1 MGHQITQ
8 IARTENGGKYK
19 VSISI
24 PFELGWIER
33 VKLNITTR
41 TQKNVYPMQHIK
53 NEGDMAY
60 FETTIELPRYAV
72 YHYYFSFEA
81 NSRFQYYK
89 KESTSGDNS
98 VTNEECWKL
107 SVNFDVPEWAK
118 GAIMYQIFVDRYKR
132 TRGLEKKPMK
142 GRDIHENWNEP
153 PVVGP
158 NEKGQWCVDF
168 YCGDVKGIT
177 DTMKYIK
184 KLGVDIIYL
193 CPISESQS
201 NHRYDTSDY
210 RSIDPYAGTS
220 ELVKEMCEKAHKYGM
235 QVILDVV
242 FDHTGNDSV
251 YYNEYG
257 NYDSIGAYQVV
268 KIPEYK
274 GKVSPTIAV
283 AIAELK
289 NAWKGE
295 PVLLEKKRTG
305 QGDGFAITS
314 SEHQVRI
321 LSSTEAG
328 LLYGVYSLLRMQAA
342 GQVTVPLSVTEQSV
356 YDLRILNH
364 WDNPDGTV
372 ERGYAGCSLW
382 NWEELPGTLSPRYEA
397 YARANASVGINGTV
411 LNNVNAS
418 PQVLATGSLE
428 KVKALADVFRPYG
441 IKVYLSVNFAS
452 PIQLGK
458 LDTADPLDK
467 EVIRWWRRKVKEIY
481 TLIPDF
487 GGFLVK
493 ANSEGQPGPCDFGRT
508 HAEGAN
514 MLADA
519 LKPYGGIVMWRA
531 FVYSPTDS
539 DRAKQAYLEF
549 MPLDGQFH
557 DNVIVQIKNGPID
570 FQPREPY
577 SPLFTAMKQTSMM
590 VEFQI
595 TQEYLGFSNHLAYL
609 APLWEEFFGEVRPDR
624 LKAVAGVA
632 NIGTDVNW
640 CGHHFAQANWY
651 AFGRLAWNPSLTSD
665 RIADEW
671 LRQTF
676 TSQPAFVRPVKEMM
690 LQSREAVVNYMMPLG
705 LHHQFAWGHHY
716 GPEPW
721 CSVPGARPDWLPSYY
736 HKADKEGIG
745 FDRSSKGSDAVSQY
759 PDSLRQIYNDK
770 ATCPEIYLLWFHHVP
785 WQHQMKSGRTL
796 WGELCHAYDRGVRQ
810 VRGFQE
816 VWDSVEP
823 FVDVRRFREV
833 QSKLKIQMRDA
844 VWWKDACLLYFQT
857 FSGMPI
863 PAGIERPVHELED
876 MKRFR
881 LEISNYECPE
891 SGFNK

>member
-1 MGHQITQ
+1 MKNIRLT
-8 IARTENGGKYK
+8 
-19 VSISI
+19 V
-24 PFELGWIER
+24 WIG
-33 VKLNITTR
+33 
-41 TQKNVYPMQHIK
+41 M
-53 NEGDMAY
+53 M
-60 FETTIELPRYAV
+60 
-72 YHYYFSFEA
+72 
-81 NSRFQYYK
+81 
-89 KESTSGDNS
+89 
-98 VTNEECWKL
+98 
-107 SVNFDVPEWAK
+107 
-118 GAIMYQIFVDRYKR
+118 
-132 TRGLEKKPMK
+132 
-142 GRDIHENWNEP
+142 
-153 PVVGP
+153 
-158 NEKGQWCVDF
+158 
-168 YCGDVKGIT
+168 CGCLAAG
-177 DTMKYIK
+177 M
-184 KLGVDIIYL
+184 L
-193 CPISESQS
+193 Q
-201 NHRYDTSDY
+201 
-210 RSIDPYAGTS
+210 AGTRPDNACPAEEDGS
-220 ELVKEMCEKAHKYGM
+220 RLWLLVMRPAEGAEVE
-235 QVILDVV
+235 VI
-242 FDHTGNDSV
+242 
-251 YYNEYG
+251 
-257 NYDSIGAYQVV
+257 
-268 KIPEYK
+268 YK
-274 GKVSPTIAV
+274 GKVSPTITI

-342 GQVTVPLSVTEQSV
+342 GQVTVPLSVTEQPV

-372 ERGYAGCSLW
+372 ERGYAGRSLW

-418 PQVLATGSLE
+418 PQVLATSSLE

-577 SPLFTAMKQTSMM
+577 SPLFTAMKRTPMM

-624 LKAVAGVA
+624 LKAAAGVA

-785 WQHQMKSGRTL
+785 WHHQMKSGRTL

-823 FVDVRRFREV
+823 FVDARRFGEV

-857 FSGMPI
+857 FSGMPV

>member
-1 MGHQITQ
+1 MKNIRLTVWIGIMC
-8 IARTENGGKYK
+8 
-19 VSISI
+19 
-24 PFELGWIER
+24 GW
-33 VKLNITTR
+33 LAAGML
-41 TQKNVYPMQHIK
+41 Q
-53 NEGDMAY
+53 
-60 FETTIELPRYAV
+60 
-72 YHYYFSFEA
+72 
-81 NSRFQYYK
+81 
-89 KESTSGDNS
+89 
-98 VTNEECWKL
+98 
-107 SVNFDVPEWAK
+107 
-118 GAIMYQIFVDRYKR
+118 
-132 TRGLEKKPMK
+132 
-142 GRDIHENWNEP
+142 
-153 PVVGP
+153 
-158 NEKGQWCVDF
+158 
-168 YCGDVKGIT
+168 
-177 DTMKYIK
+177 
-184 KLGVDIIYL
+184 
-193 CPISESQS
+193 
-201 NHRYDTSDY
+201 
-210 RSIDPYAGTS
+210 AGTRPDNARPAEEDGS
-220 ELVKEMCEKAHKYGM
+220 RLWLPVMRPVEGAEVE
-235 QVILDVV
+235 VI
-242 FDHTGNDSV
+242 
-251 YYNEYG
+251 
-257 NYDSIGAYQVV
+257 
-268 KIPEYK
+268 YK
-274 GKVSPTIAV
+274 GKVSPTITI